1 MGQMKGALE
10 GVRVLDLSRVLA
22 GPWCAMVL
30 GDLGADVIKVENPGG
45 GDDTRRWGPPY
56 AGGESAY
63 YLCAN
68 RNKKSLVADFKNE
81 ESLALLRELADK
93 ADVVVENFKLGGLKK
108 YGLDYETLSSSNPGL
123 VYCSISGYGRTGK
136 RAAEPGYDFVIQA
149 EGGLMSITGDPEGE
163 PQKVGVAIAD
173 LFTGAS
179 AAQAVLG
186 ALFSRFRT
194 GKGQHI
200 DMALLDC
207 QLAMLSNV
215 GSSYLVTGESAKR
228 YGNSHATVVPYQAM
242 EASDGHFVIAIGNDR
257 QFATLCREV
266 LGRPDL
272 AADER
277 FAGNPGRIV
286 NREALLVE
294 LSAAFR
300 TRPRDHWIT
309 AMRQHTLPV
318 GPIRGIDEA
327 LSAPEALERGMV
339 VTVDHPTAGELKLA
353 GSPLK
358 LSGTPVVDPS
368 PPPLLGQHTAELL
381 MSDLGWDAARAAAY
395 CTTMGLKP

>member
-1 MGQMKGALE
+1 MRGALE

-68 RNKKSLVADFKNE
+68 RNKKSLVADFKDE
-81 ESLALLRELADK
+81 ESLSVLRDLADK

-108 YGLDYETLSSSNPGL
+108 YGLDYETLSRTNPGL

-207 QLAMLSNV
+207 QMAMLSNV
-215 GSSYLVTGESAKR
+215 GSSYLVTGEGARR

-300 TRPRDHWIT
+300 TRPRDHWIRE
-309 AMRQHTLPV
+309 MRQHTLPV

-327 LSAPEALERGMV
+327 LSSPEAIERGMV
-339 VTVDHPTAGELKLA
+339 VTVDHPTAGALKLA

-381 MSDLGWDAARAAAY
+381 APDLGWDATRTAAY
-395 CTTMGLKP
+395 CTKMGLKA